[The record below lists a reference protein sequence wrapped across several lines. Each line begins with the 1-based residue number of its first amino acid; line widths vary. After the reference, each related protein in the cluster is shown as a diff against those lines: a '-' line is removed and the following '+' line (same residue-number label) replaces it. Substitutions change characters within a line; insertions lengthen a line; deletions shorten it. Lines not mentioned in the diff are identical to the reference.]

1 MWVLRT
7 LKSLVMMISGFYSF
21 RNDAIYPVVPTSIT
35 NKNFDNLPRKAKAQT
50 VAGNRLMYGNYLEG
64 FDNVSVSADV
74 EILYNDVTQS
84 VQDGLSEGSITSINV
99 LSNGA
104 RSNTNDQRGEN
115 IGFIVDVGEEDI
127 SPGTYRMSINLAPE
141 KNFHIFSGQTYLS
154 SRNQL
159 FNEVQGFDSTI
170 SITEDA
176 GEFAAS
182 EFNTVHCIQPIGDA
196 YLPRDNDNQE
206 FLYGYHP
213 NIDSPFTMK
222 WKMSISSGGTV
233 ASVGI
238 GSTPANP

>member
-1 MWVLRT
+1 
-7 LKSLVMMISGFYSF
+7 
-21 RNDAIYPVVPTSIT
+21 
-35 NKNFDNLPRKAKAQT
+35 
-50 VAGNRLMYGNYLEG
+50 
-64 FDNVSVSADV
+64 
-74 EILYNDVTQS
+74 
-84 VQDGLSEGSITSINV
+84 DGLSEGSITSINV

-159 FNEVQGFDSTI
+159 FNEVQGFDNTI
-170 SITEDA
+170 SITEES

-222 WKMSISSGGTV
+222 WKMGTSTLATV
-233 ASVGI
+233 ATVGI
-238 GSTPANP
+238 GSTPANPLILDGQVVTIDVLLRVNNEISSSEFMSAIDSVLTTGASNSSSVDLIDYSGLDTNIAEFGFGPDTAATLNGAFDVLEIDLGID